1 MSYLGTPPN
10 SPMVNLV
17 GLVLGDTPA
26 VPVVAE
32 KVAFTSELK
41 GFDPLPFS
49 PEHMARASHSP
60 SDLVGRTEDA
70 KPRMKPPDSVSSEQR
85 RELLALG
92 FRWDRVSRLYLAL
105 PQKSMLMIVVTFL
118 FGSTRWRAASNH
130 Y

>member
-60 SDLVGRTEDA
+60 SDLVGHTEDA
-70 KPRMKPPDSVSSEQR
+70 KPRMKPPDSLIGTAPGVAGSWISLGSCEPTVSGTS
-85 RELLALG
+85 
-92 FRWDRVSRLYLAL
+92 
-105 PQKSMLMIVVTFL
+105 
-118 FGSTRWRAASNH
+118 
-130 Y
+130 